1 MSDPQKFTRLS
12 VNMNAET
19 TEQLRRLAYDK
30 DLSYTEVVR
39 RAISIMTFLQNETD
53 ADRIIQVVDKERNE
67 VRELV
72 IV

>member
-1 MSDPQKFTRLS
+1 MTNHEFTRLS

-19 TEQLRRLAYDK
+19 TEQLHRLAYDK

-39 RAISIMTFLQNETD
+39 RAITIMTFLQNETD
-53 ADRIIQVVDKERNE
+53 AGRIVQVVDKDRNE